1 MRTHFTYEAEPLEA
15 YTDFELEFEINRSS
29 RDYIKWVQTSLNRII
44 GARLVVDGISGSQ
57 TREAVQTFQR
67 QKGLTADGIV
77 GPITEG
83 ALIAAGASRPPGG
96 AGGAPSSGTPGLGSP
111 SSAIDT
117 FLPYSGPGYES
128 KYTSSDL
135 RFNQYGRSEAILAL
149 QWIAR
154 EWQRK
159 HPNGPKL
166 YIGPISKR
174 GGGTL
179 CYSDGMCHAEH
190 KDGLDID
197 IRPVRNDQSKGG
209 LTFNDPSYSRQL
221 TQEFVDLA
229 WSNRCVPVEKI
240 LFNDP
245 AVSRVNYSS
254 GHDDH
259 LHVSFRAPSGSLPAE
274 CRSTG
279 SGYGW
284 ELSEELEQDW
294 EEFLDDFWGS
304 SGQSEMESETKITMD
319 SYAWQHLMDRGKRFP
334 NPSHLKLIQN
344 RINRLLGMY
353 APAEAVGNYSWYVEV
368 PGVPGA
374 KIVVRGNMIR
384 TLLSSNERHPANATL
399 YKIESGRLIR
409 A

>member
-1 MRTHFTYEAEPLEA
+1 MQ
-15 YTDFELEFEINRSS
+15 S
-29 RDYIKWVQTSLNRII
+29 SLNRII

-57 TREAVQTFQR
+57 TRAAVQTFQR

-77 GPITEG
+77 GPITER
-83 ALIAAGASRPPGG
+83 ALIAAGAGRPPGG
-96 AGGAPSSGTPGLGSP
+96 AGGAPSSGAPGTGSP

-166 YIGPISKR
+166 YIGPISKK

-209 LTFNDPSYSRQL
+209 LTLQRSQLFATAYAGIRRPRLVESLRAGGEDPLQRSRSQPR
-221 TQEFVDLA
+221 E
-229 WSNRCVPVEKI
+229 
-240 LFNDP
+240 
-245 AVSRVNYSS
+245 
-254 GHDDH
+254 
-259 LHVSFRAPSGSLPAE
+259 
-274 CRSTG
+274 
-279 SGYGW
+279 
-284 ELSEELEQDW
+284 
-294 EEFLDDFWGS
+294 
-304 SGQSEMESETKITMD
+304 
-319 SYAWQHLMDRGKRFP
+319 
-334 NPSHLKLIQN
+334 
-344 RINRLLGMY
+344 
-353 APAEAVGNYSWYVEV
+353 
-368 PGVPGA
+368 
-374 KIVVRGNMIR
+374 
-384 TLLSSNERHPANATL
+384 LLSRP
-399 YKIESGRLIR
+399 
-409 A
+409 